1 MSQLINR
8 NHVIN
13 VQNFS
18 VFVKMM
24 CEKRKLFKAEQ
35 IFKEMCGRCSLV
47 HVDSYV
53 PEGPRCSIAE
63 IVRVR
68 MRGN

>member
-1 MSQLINR
+1 
-8 NHVIN
+8 
-13 VQNFS
+13 
-18 VFVKMM
+18 M